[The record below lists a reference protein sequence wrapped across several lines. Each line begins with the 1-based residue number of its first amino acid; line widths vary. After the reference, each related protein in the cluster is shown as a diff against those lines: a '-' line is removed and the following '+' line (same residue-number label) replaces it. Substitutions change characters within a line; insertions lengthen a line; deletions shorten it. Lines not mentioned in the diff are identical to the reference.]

1 MCLTKCHFI
10 CWSYGCLRWFSL
22 RRRPQPSTC
31 NRVCFTVEFDG
42 QWIITNTSTIYASSH
57 AIYILSHRCSTSHQ
71 WLQMVAPNIN
81 MKQTSRCSPCTESCK
96 RRKPSVWI
104 WRCILLSLIVY
115 RLIFQR
121 LESIASMLL
130 VKGASFKWRMLG
142 CFWRKCHFF

>member
-1 MCLTKCHFI
+1 M
-10 CWSYGCLRWFSL
+10 
-22 RRRPQPSTC
+22 QA
-31 NRVCFTVEFDG
+31 VM
-42 QWIITNTSTIYASSH
+42 Q
-57 AIYILSHRCSTSHQ
+57 YIFFFHRCSTSHQ

-121 LESIASMLL
+121 LEAIASMLL
-130 VKGASFKWRMLG
+130 VKRASCWDVSGGSAIFSRWKQYTKNYTIRSSSFNGVMYNVLMIVLPSKTLTDVFNNG
-142 CFWRKCHFF
+142 SVLK